1 MNVKLNLFFHHCV
14 PILVQKTITF
24 IFNLNR
30 ERFLSPLIPFDCSTW
45 SAKCLTRNAVWE
57 SLGFAKCSHLIYTM
71 SSRVG

>member
-30 ERFLSPLIPFDCSTW
+30 FDFN
-45 SAKCLTRNAVWE
+45 LP
-57 SLGFAKCSHLIYTM
+57 
-71 SSRVG
+71 